1 MRTVVYLT
9 VALVISS
16 SGFLARGQDGDVKG
30 SLQERLNSHFA
41 LTQITSDR
49 SDIVSAG
56 ATLVLQKG
64 GLMMYSTASPLPP
77 VNTYKN
83 GKLSQGGSGFGRDL
97 LITMAT
103 PGSSTATNYPHRQ
116 FVEGEKL
123 WVIGV
128 GVQKDGVVFRLY
140 SEPYDGVRYY
150 GQLKFQFEKGS
161 APTPDQ
167 AMAKVAEVLTVQQA
181 GDAVQQPAA
190 TQVGQVAGQYVMAQ
204 ATDNR
209 LQLNA
214 DGTLFLV
221 QGGRSVS
228 GTYTIEGNRL
238 TLRIGRRRAQQT
250 ATLDGDTMTD
260 HSGSKWVKQ
269 TVAGGQADGEVV
281 ATKSVSLRLP
291 SMYVSAQSETDQLQ
305 LNADNTFTL
314 QEAGQTYGGTFAANG
329 ATVELN
335 ISGGSKSTATIQ
347 GDNLTDSS
355 GQTWLLRKQPL
366 KGASSSDVLQNQDIV
381 KMVKASFDDATI
393 VAKIGSSKCH
403 FDTSTDA
410 LIQLKQ
416 SGVSAAV
423 IKAIIGAG
431 N

>member
-9 VALVISS
+9 VAFVIT
-16 SGFLARGQDGDVKG
+16 SGSFLACGQDGDVKG
-30 SLQERLNSHFA
+30 SLQERLNSQFA
-41 LTQITSDR
+41 LTQVTSDR

-56 ATLVLQKG
+56 ATLVLQKS
-64 GLMMYSTASPLPP
+64 GLMMYSTASPMPP

-83 GKLSQGGSGFGRDL
+83 GKISQGGSGFGRDL

-103 PGSSTATNYPHRQ
+103 PGNSTATNYPHRQ
-116 FVEGEKL
+116 FVAGEKL
-123 WVIGV
+123 WVTGL

-150 GQLKFQFEKGS
+150 GQLKFPFEKGTVP
-161 APTPDQ
+161 APDQ

-181 GDAVQQPAA
+181 GDAVQTAPPQL
-190 TQVGQVAGQYVMAQ
+190 GQIAGQYVMAQ

-221 QGGRSVS
+221 QGGRSYS

-238 TLRIGRRRAQQT
+238 TLRIGRRGARQIS
-250 ATLDGDTMTD
+250 TLEGDTMID
-260 HSGSKWVKQ
+260 PSGSKWVKQ
-269 TVAGGQADGEVV
+269 TVAGEQTDRGAMV
-281 ATKSVSLRLP
+281 TKSVSLRLP
-291 SMYVSAQSETDQLQ
+291 SIYVSAQSETDQLQ

-355 GQTWLLRKQPL
+355 GQTWVLRKQPL
-366 KGASSSDVLQNQDIV
+366 KGAGSSDVLQNQDIV
-381 KMVKASFDDATI
+381 KMVQAGFDDATI

-416 SGVSAAV
+416 SGVSAAL
-423 IKAIIGAG
+423 IKAIMGAG

>member
-1 MRTVVYLT
+1 MRTVVYLAA
-9 VALVISS
+9 ALVISS
-16 SGFLARGQDGDVKG
+16 GGFLARGQDADVKG
-30 SLQERLNSHFA
+30 SLREKLTSQFV
-41 LTQITSDR
+41 LTQITADR
-49 SDIVSAG
+49 SDIVSTG
-56 ATLVLQKG
+56 VTLVLQKS

-103 PGSSTATNYPHRQ
+103 PGNSTATNYPHRQ
-116 FVEGEKL
+116 FAAGEKL
-123 WVIGV
+123 WVIGL

-161 APTPDQ
+161 DPTPDQ

-228 GTYTIEGNRL
+228 GTYTIDGNRL
-238 TLRIGRRRAQQT
+238 TLRIGRRRAPQIS
-250 ATLDGDTMTD
+250 TLEGDTMID
-260 HSGSKWVKQ
+260 PSGSKWVKQ
-269 TVAGGQADGEVV
+269 TVAGATADRGAS

-291 SMYVSAQSETDQLQ
+291 CTYVSAQAETDQLQ
-305 LNADNTFTL
+305 LNADNTFSL

-335 ISGGSKSTATIQ
+335 ISGGSQSTATIQ

-355 GQTWLLRKQPL
+355 GQTWVLRKQPPQAAGL
-366 KGASSSDVLQNQDIV
+366 SDVLQNQDIV
-381 KMVKASFDDATI
+381 KMVQAGFDDATI

-416 SGVSAAV
+416 NGATAAV
-423 IKAIIGAG
+423 LKAMVAAR
-431 N
+431 